1 MGIDI
6 KSIGTLIDELS
17 VVNLKIFWA
26 LEKAQE
32 AKLSGDKES
41 IGEHYGTAQGL
52 NSKRSK
58 LIRAIDVRLGE
69 EDLAPSGKTF

>member
-1 MGIDI
+1 MDITI

-26 LEKAQE
+26 LERANE
-32 AKLSGDKES
+32 AEDNEAV
-41 IGEHYGTAQGL
+41 GEHYGTAQGL
-52 NSKRSK
+52 NSRRSK
-58 LIRAIDVRLGE
+58 LIRAIDARLGE